1 MSRFDYDVAILGG
14 GSAGYAAARTAS
26 GADLKTIV
34 VEGGKEVGGLCILRG
49 CMPTKALLYAAEVM
63 HLASHP
69 EPWGIRAG
77 RVSFNFGKV
86 MARKN
91 ALIKEFADYRRQQ
104 LANGKFEFLRAN
116 ARFVDMH
123 TVELDSP
130 NLAGIDSARQR
141 PGLRQSSAA
150 LASDVARGK
159 APEGWRTP
167 KPGGNF
173 LTAKHFIIA
182 TGSIVA
188 PPPLPSLRD
197 VGYITS
203 DDALALKRLPK
214 SLIVL
219 GGGAIACE
227 FAQFFAR
234 FGVEVTLIQRSQHV
248 LKEFDTDAAAEIE
261 KVFQREGIKIFTGTK
276 LIDARLKGRLKTVS
290 FEHNGRAAPASAEEI
305 LFALGRVPNTASLAL
320 EKAGVATENSRIIA
334 NELMQTSAPH
344 IYTAGDCTGP
354 YEIVHIA
361 VQQGEIA
368 AHNIAQPK
376 SPRRMDYRLLIS
388 VVFTEPQVAFVGLTE
403 KEAKAR
409 GIPYLTASY
418 PFNDHGKSLIM
429 EAKDGFVKLL
439 AEPKSGEIL
448 GGACVGPV
456 GGELIHE
463 IAAAMAKRMTVH
475 ELAAMPHYHPTLA
488 EIWTYPAEEL
498 AAKGDR
504 KSLSEGRVIRAPIS
518 LRLPTIRD
526 SQSSPLRKF
535 SQALPPA

>member
-1 MSRFDYDVAILGG
+1 METDEKHDQVPPSSSRQRFETNRAPPQKKTGHYPRKPFGVKFEICISPARSHLSRMDRFDYDVAILGG
-14 GSAGYAAARTAS
+14 GSAGYAAARTAA
-26 GADLKTIV
+26 GAGLKTIV
-34 VEGGKEVGGLCILRG
+34 IEGGEEVGGLCILRG

-77 RVSFNFGKV
+77 KVGFDFKKV

-91 ALIKEFADYRRQQ
+91 ALIKDFADYRVEQ
-104 LANGKFEFLRAN
+104 LNTGKFKFIRAN
-116 ARFVDMH
+116 AWFLDKH
-123 TVELDSP
+123 TVELTSP
-130 NLAGIDSARQR
+130 LPASGHPLPALRREGRGEGR
-141 PGLRQSSAA
+141 PR
-150 LASDVARGK
+150 K
-159 APEGWRTP
+159 I
-167 KPGGNF
+167 
-173 LTAKHFIIA
+173 TAKHFAIT
-182 TGSIVA
+182 TGSNVA
-188 PPPLPSLRD
+188 APPLPSLRE
-197 VGYITS
+197 VGYLTS
-203 DDALALKRLPK
+203 DDVLALKRLPK

-219 GGGAIACE
+219 GGGAVACE
-227 FAQFFAR
+227 LAQFFVR
-234 FGVEVTLIQRSQHV
+234 FGVKVTLVQRSEHI

-276 LIDARLKGRLKTVS
+276 LIDAQRKGRLKTVS
-290 FEHNGRAAPASAEEI
+290 FEHAGKTVSVSAGEI

-320 EKAGVATENSRIIA
+320 EKAGVATEHGRIVA
-334 NELMQTSAPH
+334 NKFMQTRTPH

-354 YEIVHIA
+354 HEIVHIA

-403 KEAKAR
+403 KEAKTR
-409 GIPYLTASY
+409 GTAYVAASY

-439 AEPKSGEIL
+439 ADPKSGEIL
-448 GGACVGPV
+448 GGACVGPM
-456 GGELIHE
+456 GGELLHE
-463 IAAAMAKRMTVH
+463 IVATMAKRMTVQ

-498 AAKGDR
+498 AAII
-504 KSLSEGRVIRAPIS
+504 L
-518 LRLPTIRD
+518 
-526 SQSSPLRKF
+526 
-535 SQALPPA
+535 